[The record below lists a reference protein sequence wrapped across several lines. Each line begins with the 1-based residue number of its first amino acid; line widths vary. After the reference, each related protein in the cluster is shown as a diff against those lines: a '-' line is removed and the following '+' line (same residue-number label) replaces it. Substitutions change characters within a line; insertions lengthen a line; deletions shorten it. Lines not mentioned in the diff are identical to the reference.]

1 MQMIHARELRARSP
15 RPERVSFIKSSTNKV
30 LSYFSALSE
39 VLYCFS
45 RKMLQSQVPE
55 QPLSSSDYNNM
66 R

>member
-1 MQMIHARELRARSP
+1 MQMIYARELRARPP
-15 RPERVSFIKSSTNKV
+15 RPERVSWIKSSTNKV
-30 LSYFSALSE
+30 LSYFSALSD